1 MIQRCLRSRS
11 LRKCIL
17 ISLRIDQIAGCNEF
31 FDGSI
36 VLRFTEAECS
46 VCIFATE
53 CKFIAV
59 LVLCE
64 IDPELEGSGI
74 QVLCSSFQ
82 GFQIDCGIQIA
93 FAAGFFLNS
102 YNLLVGYGNHPAMN
116 IPSFCW

>member
-1 MIQRCLRSRS
+1 MNSIRNLAVEFETRIILR
-11 LRKCIL
+11 L
-17 ISLRIDQIAGCNEF
+17 AE
-31 FDGSI
+31 
-36 VLRFTEAECS
+36 TECS
-46 VCIFATE
+46 VCIFANE

-64 IDPELEGSGI
+64 IDPELESSGI

-93 FAAGFFLNS
+93 LTAGFFLNS
-102 YNLLVGYGNHPAMN
+102 HNLLVGYGNHPAMN